1 MTDFRKKISIF
12 GGTGSIGTSTI
23 DLVRANPDR
32 FEIYGVTAHS
42 NVAALAQIIAEFSP
56 EIAVIS
62 NPESYSELVALCG
75 DSGTELLAGEDA
87 LVELATHKVD
97 LLVAGIVG
105 LAGMNSV
112 HAAIR
117 AGQNIAL
124 ANKETLVAAGHIMMA
139 ELAQSTARILPIDS
153 EHNAIYQCLMSESST
168 DIKTI
173 TLTASGGPFRD
184 YEPADL
190 AHVTIEAAL
199 AHPNWEMGPKVTID
213 SASMMNKGLELI
225 EAYWLF
231 GLKPEQIGAVI
242 HPQSAIHGL
251 VEFNDGSWLAHLGIA
266 DMRVPISHALGYP
279 ERLAWNPQRL
289 DLVSLGNLE
298 FKQIDR
304 ALYPCFASAVDVIG
318 TNPANAVI
326 LNAANEVA
334 VDWFLKGKITFT
346 DISGLV
352 NRALDSNVNHAM
364 LDTLEDVI
372 ALDDDVRQFLDAGN

>member
-153 EHNAIYQCLMSESST
+153 EHNAIYQCLISESSS

-184 YEPADL
+184 YAPADL

-279 ERLAWNPQRL
+279 ERLAWNPERL

-372 ALDDDVRQFLDAGN
+372 ALDSDVRQFLYVGN

>member
-1 MTDFRKKISIF
+1 MTDLRKKISIF

-75 DSGTELLAGEDA
+75 VSGTELLAGEDA

-153 EHNAIYQCLMSESST
+153 EHNAIYQCLISESSS

-184 YEPADL
+184 YAAADL
-190 AHVTIEAAL
+190 AHVTIDAAL

-279 ERLAWNPQRL
+279 ERLAWNPERL

-372 ALDDDVRQFLDAGN
+372 ALDNDVRQFLYAGN

>member
-62 NPESYSELVALCG
+62 NPEFYSELVALCG

-153 EHNAIYQCLMSESST
+153 EHNAIYQCLISESSS

-184 YEPADL
+184 YAPADL
-190 AHVTIEAAL
+190 AHVTIDAAL

-279 ERLAWNPQRL
+279 ERLAWNPERL

-372 ALDDDVRQFLDAGN
+372 ALDNDVRQFLYAGN

>member
-153 EHNAIYQCLMSESST
+153 EHNAIYQCLMSESSS

-184 YEPADL
+184 YAPTDL

-199 AHPNWEMGPKVTID
+199 AHPNWEMGPKITID

-251 VEFNDGSWLAHLGIA
+251 VEFIDGSWLAHLGIA

-279 ERLAWNPQRL
+279 ERLAWNPERL

>member
-62 NPESYSELVALCG
+62 NPESYSELLALCG

-139 ELAQSTARILPIDS
+139 ELAQSR
-153 EHNAIYQCLMSESST
+153 
-168 DIKTI
+168 
-173 TLTASGGPFRD
+173 
-184 YEPADL
+184 
-190 AHVTIEAAL
+190 
-199 AHPNWEMGPKVTID
+199 
-213 SASMMNKGLELI
+213 
-225 EAYWLF
+225 
-231 GLKPEQIGAVI
+231 
-242 HPQSAIHGL
+242 
-251 VEFNDGSWLAHLGIA
+251 
-266 DMRVPISHALGYP
+266 
-279 ERLAWNPQRL
+279 
-289 DLVSLGNLE
+289 
-298 FKQIDR
+298 
-304 ALYPCFASAVDVIG
+304 
-318 TNPANAVI
+318 
-326 LNAANEVA
+326 
-334 VDWFLKGKITFT
+334 
-346 DISGLV
+346 
-352 NRALDSNVNHAM
+352 
-364 LDTLEDVI
+364 
-372 ALDDDVRQFLDAGN
+372 

>member
-139 ELAQSTARILPIDS
+139 ELAQSKARILPIDS
-153 EHNAIYQCLMSESST
+153 EHNAIYQCLMSESPS

-184 YEPADL
+184 YAPADL
-190 AHVTIEAAL
+190 AHVTIDAAL

-279 ERLAWNPQRL
+279 ERLAWNPERL

-372 ALDDDVRQFLDAGN
+372 ALDDDVRQFLDTGN

>member
-87 LVELATHKVD
+87 LVELAAHQVD

-124 ANKETLVAAGHIMMA
+124 ANKETLVAAGHIIMA

-153 EHNAIYQCLMSESST
+153 EHNAIYQCLMSENSS

-184 YEPADL
+184 YAPADL
-190 AHVTIEAAL
+190 AHVTIDAAL

-279 ERLAWNPQRL
+279 ERLAWNPERL

-346 DISGLV
+346 
-352 NRALDSNVNHAM
+352 
-364 LDTLEDVI
+364 
-372 ALDDDVRQFLDAGN
+372 

>member
-153 EHNAIYQCLMSESST
+153 EHNAIYQCLISESSS

-184 YEPADL
+184 YAPADL
-190 AHVTIEAAL
+190 AHVTIDAAL

-279 ERLAWNPQRL
+279 ERLAWNPERL

-372 ALDDDVRQFLDAGN
+372 ALDNDVRRFLYAGN

>member
-1 MTDFRKKISIF
+1 VTDIRKKISIF
-12 GGTGSIGTSTI
+12 GATGSIGSSTI

-32 FEIYGVTAHS
+32 FEIYGVTAHD
-42 NVAALAQIIAEFSP
+42 NARALAHIIAEFSP
-56 EIAVIS
+56 KLAVIS
-62 NPESYSELVALCG
+62 NPESYPELAELCA
-75 DSGTELLAGEDA
+75 DCNTELLAGADG
-87 LVELATHKVD
+87 LIELATHKVD

-105 LAGMNSV
+105 LAGVESV
-112 HAAIR
+112 HAAIK
-117 AGQNIAL
+117 AGQIIAL

-139 ELAQSTARILPIDS
+139 ELANSTARILPIDS
-153 EHNAIYQCLMSESST
+153 EHNAIYQCLVSESSS

-184 YEPADL
+184 YSPDEL
-190 AHVTIEAAL
+190 EQVTKQAAL

-231 GLKPEQIGAVI
+231 GLRPEQIGAVI

-251 VEFNDGSWLAHLGIA
+251 VEFCDGSWLAHLGIA

-279 ERLAWNPQRL
+279 ERLAWPSERL

-298 FKQIDR
+298 FRQIDR
-304 ALYPCFASAVDVIG
+304 ELYPCFASAVDVIG

-334 VDWFLKGKITFT
+334 VDWFLNGKIGFT
-346 DISGLV
+346 DISRLV
-352 NRALDSNVNHAM
+352 NRALDSNINRAM
-364 LDTLEDVI
+364 LDNLDDVI
-372 ALDDDVRQFLDAGN
+372 ALDNDVRQFLDAGR